1 MNRYFSYLNS
11 AVKIINHYKGDEPF
25 SSFLKKYFSLNKK
38 YGSKDRKQIGH
49 LCYCYFRLGKAG
61 TGLSMEERI
70 LTALF
75 LCSDVANEFLQQL
88 KPGWN
93 EQINVSIEEKI
104 ALLNSRDPVEGV
116 SITDVFPWREEL
128 STGIVYEE
136 FCASFFKQPDLF
148 LRLRPGKEKKVME
161 KLERAGISFKQVSDT
176 SLVLSNSSKL
186 DEVIELNKD
195 AVVQDYSSQRVGE
208 FLEMGQTGTV
218 RPGSLE
224 VWDCCAA
231 SGGKSIMAKD
241 ILGNVDLTVSDIRD
255 SILHNLK
262 KRFIEAG
269 VHQYKSFKADLA
281 NKDTNALP
289 LGSGEGFDLIICDAP
304 CTGSGTWSRTPE
316 QLYFFEKEKIS
327 YYSGLQKRIVSNAIK
342 QLTPDGYFLYI
353 TCSVFKKENEEVV
366 EFIKDNFSLELVES
380 KILDGYNIKADTMFA
395 ALLKM
400 PS

>member
-11 AVKIINHYKGDEPF
+11 VVKIISHYQGDEPF

-70 LTALF
+70 LTAFF
-75 LCSDVANEFLQQL
+75 LCSDVPNELLQQL

-93 EQINVSIEEKI
+93 EQVSLDIKEKI
-104 ALLNSRDPVEGV
+104 AWLNAYEPDEQF
-116 SITDVFPWREEL
+116 SITDVFPWSEEL

-136 FCASFFKQPDLF
+136 FCESFFKQPDLF
-148 LRLRPGKEKKVME
+148 LRLRPGREKRVME
-161 KLERAGISFKQVSDT
+161 KLERAGISFKQVNDI

-186 DEVIELNKD
+186 DDVIELNKE
-195 AVVQDYSSQRVGE
+195 AVVQDYNSQRVGDLLTQ
-208 FLEMGQTGTV
+208 FKNLNRTG
-218 RPGSLE
+218 PAS

-241 ILGNVDLTVSDIRD
+241 ILGNVDLTVSDIRE
-255 SILHNLK
+255 SIIHNLK

-269 VHQYKSFKADLA
+269 IHQYKSFKADLA
-281 NKDTNALP
+281 NKDAKALP

-304 CTGSGTWSRTPE
+304 CSGSGTWSRTPE
-316 QLYFFEKEKIS
+316 QLYYFEKEKIS
-327 YYSGLQKRIVSNAIK
+327 YYSGLQKRIVSNAIR
-342 QLTPDGYFLYI
+342 QLMPGGYFLYI
-353 TCSVFKKENEEVV
+353 TCSVFKQENEEVV
-366 EFIKDNFSLELVES
+366 EFIKNNFSLELVES
-380 KILDGYNIKADTMFA
+380 KVLGGYNIKADSMFA
-395 ALLKM
+395 ALLKK
-400 PS
+400 SL